1 MKTKKGGE
9 IKVMYTSY
17 AIILKEKDKDLKEY
31 CSKYCQEAK
40 LFKNAVIFRLRQLYF
55 AWIKDYNALSE
66 HEIEVLDE
74 FMTTYDKFLSIN
86 KEHMFPTYNQFE
98 RMLRNTKNPDFF
110 NGLPMQCNQQI
121 IKESMSDFKSYF
133 NAKKEYQKNTKN
145 TKNKGNSSFTGKPRF
160 PKYAKSSEISFD
172 ITNQDAVIYCNEADS
187 LKLLKLPKTKIRL
200 NLGNLDIKDN
210 MKLKEVTIK
219 PFYDTYKI
227 CLVFEVTNKL
237 NEDRKVKKLNKKNA
251 LGIDLGVDNIITTSN
266 NCGLYP
272 FVIKGNEIKSRNQW
286 YNKLLSKYTSKL
298 RISTNKG
305 TKESKYTSKRIR
317 KLNMYRNN
325 YVNDKYNKI
334 ASYIIKYCQS
344 NNIGTIIIGKND
356 QWKSE
361 IDMQKKDKQNF
372 VYISHSV
379 LVSKIKMMAIKY
391 EINVIE
397 HEESYTSKASFLDND
412 DIPIY
417 EKGKKDTNTVSYKF
431 SGKRIKRGL
440 YKTKNGILINADV
453 NGASNIIRKAL
464 GNNVFDDIQ
473 NFDYLVKTVIS
484 VRI

>member
-1 MKTKKGGE
+1 
-9 IKVMYTSY
+9 MYTSY
-17 AIILKEKDKDLKEY
+17 AIILKEKDKDLKKY

-55 AWIKDYNALSE
+55 AWIKDYTSLSE
-66 HEIEVLDE
+66 HEREVLDE
-74 FMTTYDKFLSIN
+74 FYTTYDKYSPIN
-86 KEHMFPTYNQFE
+86 KDHMFPTYNQFE

-145 TKNKGNSSFTGKPRF
+145 KGNASFTGKPHF

-172 ITNQDAVIYCNEADS
+172 ITNQDAVIYCDKLNS
-187 LKLLKLPKTKIRL
+187 YKSSKVLKSLKLPKTKIRL
-200 NLGNLDIKDN
+200 SLGDLDIKDN

-219 PFYDTYKI
+219 PFYDTYKV
-227 CLVFEVTNKL
+227 CLTFEVFETFEDTSI
-237 NEDRKVKKLNKKNA
+237 NEQQAKKYNSNRI
-251 LGIDLGVDNIITTSN
+251 LGIDLGIDNIITTSN
-266 NCGLYP
+266 NCGIYP

-286 YNKLLSKYTSKL
+286 YNKLLAKYKSQL
-298 RISTNKG
+298 SISTKQNSG
-305 TKESKYTSKRIR
+305 NSKRIT
-317 KLNMYRNN
+317 KLNKYRKN
-325 YVNDKYNKI
+325 YVADKYNKI
-334 ASYIIKYCQS
+334 ASYIINYCKD
-344 NNIGTIIIGKND
+344 NDIGTIVIGKND

-361 IDMQKKDKQNF
+361 IDMRKKDKQNF
-372 VYISHSV
+372 VFISHSI
-379 LVSKIKMMAIKY
+379 LVNKIKMMAMKY

-397 HEESYTSKASFLDND
+397 QEESYTSKASFLDND
-412 DIPIY
+412 EIPKY
-417 EKGKKDTNTVSYKF
+417 DDKKDEHSTNYKF

-440 YKTKNGILINADV
+440 YKTKEGILINADV
-453 NGASNIIRKAL
+453 NGASNIIRKAV

-473 NFDYLVKTVIS
+473 NFDYLVKTVVA

>member
-1 MKTKKGGE
+1 
-9 IKVMYTSY
+9 MYTSY
-17 AIILKEKDKDLKEY
+17 AIILKKKDRDLKEY

-55 AWIKDYNALSE
+55 AWQKDYIDLSE

-74 FMTTYDKFLSIN
+74 FVTTYDKFPSIN
-86 KEHMFPTYNQFE
+86 KDHMFPTYNQFE
-98 RMLRNTKNPDFF
+98 RMFRNTKNPDFF

-133 NAKKEYQKNTKN
+133 KAKKEYQKNIKN
-145 TKNKGNSSFTGKPRF
+145 HGNSSFTGEPRF

-172 ITNQDAVIYCNEADS
+172 ITNQDAVIYCNEAES
-187 LKLLKLPKTKIRL
+187 LNFLKLPKTKIRL

-227 CLVFEVTNKL
+227 CLVFEIN
-237 NEDRKVKKLNKKNA
+237 NESNESKALNKAKV
-251 LGIDLGVDNIITTSN
+251 LGIDLGVDNIVSTSN
-266 NCGLYP
+266 NCGLFP
-272 FVIKGNEIKSRNQW
+272 FVIKGNAIKSRNQW
-286 YNKLLSKYTSKL
+286 YNKLLAKYTSQL
-298 RISTNKG
+298 SISTNKG
-305 TKESKYTSKRIR
+305 TKESKYTSKRIQ

-334 ASYIIKYCQS
+334 ASYIVKYCQS
-344 NNIGTIIIGKND
+344 NDIGTIVIGKND

-372 VYISHSV
+372 VNISHSV
-379 LVSKIKMMAIKY
+379 LVNKIKMIAMSIG
-391 EINVIE
+391 IDVIE
-397 HEESYTSKASFLDND
+397 QEESYTSKASFLDND
-412 DIPIY
+412 DIPNY
-417 EKGKKDTNTVSYKF
+417 EKDKKDKKTTSYKYNF

-440 YKTKNGILINADV
+440 YKTKDSILINADV
-453 NGASNIIRKAL
+453 NGASNIIRKTL
-464 GNNVFDDIQ
+464 GNNVFNDIKS
-473 NFDYLVKTVIS
+473 FDYLIKTVVAVKI
-484 VRI
+484 